1 MLSETQ
7 EIHLINQK
15 YSEHFRLTNNI
26 NNAII
31 NTIKATRTRNQVVLI
46 SPVNGLTS
54 VNSGITSVVPTIKIN
69 YSETQPSISPLVLGF
84 FLTKFNWINKVVYTQ
99 NKLNRSGLSGDNS
112 LCRKTWTDKTLYQR
126 KNIC

>member
-1 MLSETQ
+1 MLSEIQ

-15 YSEHFRLTNNI
+15 YLERFRLTTVI
-26 NNAII
+26 KDAII
-31 NTIKATRTRNQVVLI
+31 NTIEAARTRNQVVLI
-46 SPVNGLTS
+46 SPVGLTS

-69 YSETQPSISPLVLGF
+69 YSETSPSISPLVLGF